1 MVNVRPNP
9 ESADGTPCRL
19 NLLLSYGGWRD
30 ESWADRL
37 PRLLEPMGIR
47 SIRAGTGKE
56 ASAAIQATTIH
67 IAVVD
72 LGLPL
77 DQSVPA
83 SAAEPAPETSEAGP
97 RLLQILAR
105 LSQPPPT
112 VVVKRARTLRDDRR
126 EIVAALRAGA
136 FAVIDR
142 PTEPGDVEMLLEVL
156 RRCLRRHY
164 HGRWPGLT

>member
-1 MVNVRPNP
+1 
-9 ESADGTPCRL
+9 
-19 NLLLSYGGWRD
+19 
-30 ESWADRL
+30 
-37 PRLLEPMGIR
+37 MGIR

-56 ASAAIQATTIH
+56 ASAAIQSTTIH
-67 IAVVD
+67 IAVVA

-77 DQSVPA
+77 DQSAP
-83 SAAEPAPETSEAGP
+83 SAAEPAPESTEAGP
-97 RLLQILAR
+97 RLLQILSR

-164 HGRWPGLT
+164 QGRWPGLT